1 MMNSKIQKAENGKN
15 AGSAKK
21 SVQVAVFE
29 NPEFGTVRT
38 TIDEKG
44 EPWFCAK
51 DLCDALGYKKA
62 SEAVRQHVRYS
73 DTVKRGVTRTVKNR
87 YGVCEGKLKIVQMI
101 FVNESGFYALVL
113 GSKLASAVKFKDWV
127 TSVVLPQ
134 IRKTGGY
141 IPVHEGESEEETIRN
156 AEEILRAT
164 LKKKE
169 ELLEQQKKL
178 LRESRIQ
185 LAESRT
191 QLEKSKVL
199 LEQKTKLIGEQD
211 EEIRR
216 LNGVV
221 DEQVVNIARKGENI
235 IHLEHQVDGLMPK
248 AIYSDN
254 VLDSV
259 SCFTTTQVAKEL
271 GITAQELNRSL
282 CSLHV
287 QYYQSGQYMLYAE
300 YAHMGLAKSRTKY
313 RAFMAPAGDGTKREV
328 GRVVTSTYLVW
339 TEKGKRYFSKV
350 LTDGPI
356 SRINFCTIPE
366 RLIGE
371 DIPIYGNYDDEFRAQ
386 LRPYIEN
393 LCKASGLVDCP
404 EAFSLAMKLK
414 DENAEFSR
422 LSQNRIYENFTFRGN
437 VIGYLKACV
446 LYVAN
451 GFRWEPEI
459 EEFIRW
465 SEQYDLYCKM
475 RFFEDGIKTASTSAE
490 KSTSHGPS
498 NLLQQLPD
506 EFMYQ
511 QAVEVRQKNGL
522 SADGTKNML
531 YAWAHRGYI
540 ERRKAGNQGGASGGT
555 SGGTP
560 DGSYSSYSSDCFIKL
575 KFRKD
580 GGIES

>member
-1 MMNSKIQKAENGKN
+1 MMNSKIQKAEDGKN

-21 SVQVAVFE
+21 SVQTGKKVADKKEANKKQAAQVAVFE

-38 TIDEKG
+38 ATDEKG

-51 DLCDALGYKKA
+51 DLCDVLGYKKA
-62 SEAVRQHVRYS
+62 SEAVRQHVNSS
-73 DTVKRGVTRTVKNR
+73 DTVKRGVTRIVKNR

-113 GSKLASAVKFKDWV
+113 GSKLTSAVKFKDWV

-141 IPVHEGESEEETIRN
+141 IPVKEGESEEETIRN

-178 LRESRIQ
+178 LEESRIQ

-191 QLEKSKVL
+191 QLEKNKVIL
-199 LEQKTKLIGEQD
+199 AQQVKLIGEQD

-282 CSLHV
+282 CSLHI

-300 YAHMGLAKSRTKY
+300 YAHMGLAKSRTRY
-313 RAFMAPAGDGTKREV
+313 NAFLDPNCDGRKEKM
-328 GRVVTSTYLVW
+328 GKAVTHTYLVW
-339 TEKGKRYFSKV
+339 TEKGRK
-350 LTDGPI
+350 
-356 SRINFCTIPE
+356 
-366 RLIGE
+366 
-371 DIPIYGNYDDEFRAQ
+371 
-386 LRPYIEN
+386 
-393 LCKASGLVDCP
+393 
-404 EAFSLAMKLK
+404 
-414 DENAEFSR
+414 
-422 LSQNRIYENFTFRGN
+422 
-437 VIGYLKACV
+437 
-446 LYVAN
+446 
-451 GFRWEPEI
+451 
-459 EEFIRW
+459 FIH
-465 SEQYDLYCKM
+465 DL
-475 RFFEDGIKTASTSAE
+475 
-490 KSTSHGPS
+490 
-498 NLLQQLPD
+498 
-506 EFMYQ
+506 
-511 QAVEVRQKNGL
+511 
-522 SADGTKNML
+522 
-531 YAWAHRGYI
+531 AHRFWELAELYEVKNLG
-540 ERRKAGNQGGASGGT
+540 
-555 SGGTP
+555 
-560 DGSYSSYSSDCFIKL
+560 
-575 KFRKD
+575 
-580 GGIES
+580 